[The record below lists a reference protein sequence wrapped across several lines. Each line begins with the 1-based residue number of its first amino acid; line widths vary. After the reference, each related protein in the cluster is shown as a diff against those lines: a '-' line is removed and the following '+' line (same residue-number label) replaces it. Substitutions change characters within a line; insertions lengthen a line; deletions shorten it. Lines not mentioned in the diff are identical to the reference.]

1 MINLYLVLG
10 MLLPPMIHVGDCSSA
25 AWNCAAARVNA
36 EPVAWSAQ
44 HGMVATWR
52 KSSPSPMPNSPP
64 SMQVAATNL
73 PLAMHVEGEAC
84 ILHVMKSS
92 ASQVTQTV
100 SYVGYTRAL
109 GRLCAGASVLC
120 KYSCIVFT
128 LYLRVFTAP
137 LFSRYV
143 YFVNH
148 SQGWER
154 VVWARF
160 AVIYNIL

>member
-1 MINLYLVLG
+1 MGELCKEAGGVLG
-10 MLLPPMIHVGDCSSA
+10 DDPIDPAQLPAIRCPTHVD
-25 AWNCAAARVNA
+25 V
-36 EPVAWSAQ
+36 
-44 HGMVATWR
+44 
-52 KSSPSPMPNSPP
+52 
-64 SMQVAATNL
+64 
-73 PLAMHVEGEAC
+73 LADG
-84 ILHVMKSS
+84 
-92 ASQVTQTV
+92 
-100 SYVGYTRAL
+100 YVGYTRAL